1 MMRNNSPR
9 GFVSLRRKI
18 SAAILGLTLLALVL
32 ELALSVWPI
41 LHSYRRDAKDKALAL
56 AALTAASTVAAL
68 EFDDPKA
75 AGENLAA
82 LRLVPS
88 VTGAAVYTADGALFA
103 SWGTAPPFAATD
115 TPQAEARLHDLTVSQ
130 PLPSDGRGGILR
142 ITLSL
147 RDQWNTLLRD
157 MGLAALI
164 LLAVFAVCVR
174 VSRRVRRNLSEPLTR
189 LARTVAEISRDKDY
203 ARRVDCESNDEIGQL
218 VAEFN
223 TMLAK
228 IQEHETWLAGQ
239 QDLLEG
245 LVAQRTY
252 QLQCSTME
260 LERKNLQLLKEM
272 QAREKAE
279 MIREEVERINRH
291 DLKSALNLVIGYPD
305 LLLREGGLNAEQMD
319 HVKRIRAAGYRM
331 LDMIRTHLDIFKM
344 EKGIYSLR
352 KREVDLVEIVCGL
365 EEEFTPFLRGQGVS
379 MRISLDGKEVR
390 GDETFPVSGEMPLLR
405 AMLRNLMQN
414 AIEASASGDSVH
426 IQLENAPHRQISV
439 SNSQPVP
446 REIRKRIFEKYVT
459 CGKESGTGLG
469 TYFAALVARTHGA
482 NIVCRTDDSTGTSMI
497 VIFRD
502 EARGEAISG
511 R

>member
-1 MMRNNSPR
+1 MMRNRKPR

-18 SAAILGLTLLALVL
+18 SAAILGITLLALFL
-32 ELALSVWPI
+32 ELTLSVWPI

-75 AGENLAA
+75 AEENLAA

-88 VTGAAVYTADGALFA
+88 VTGAAVYTAGGTLFA
-103 SWGTAPPFAATD
+103 SWGTVPPFTAADRPLIET
-115 TPQAEARLHDLTVSQ
+115 RLDDLTVSR
-130 PLPSDGRGGILR
+130 PIPPAGRGGVLR

-147 RDQWNTLLRD
+147 RDQWDILLRD
-157 MGLAALI
+157 LGLAALI
-164 LLAVFAVCVR
+164 LLAVFAVCVK

-189 LARTVAEISRDKDY
+189 LARAVAGISRDKDY
-203 ARRVDCESNDEIGQL
+203 TRRVERESDDEIGQL
-218 VAEFN
+218 VSEFN

-260 LERKNLQLLKEM
+260 LERKNLQLHREI

-305 LLLREGGLNAEQMD
+305 LLLREGGLSEEQRD

-344 EKGIYSLR
+344 EKGLYTLR
-352 KREVDLVEIVCGL
+352 QRDVDLVEIVCDL
-365 EEEFTPFLRGQGVS
+365 EEELTPLLRGQGVS
-379 MRISLDGKEVR
+379 MRITLDGEEVR
-390 GDETFPVSGEMPLLR
+390 GDEAFIVSGEMPLLR
-405 AMLRNLMQN
+405 AMLRNLLQN
-414 AIEASASGDSVH
+414 AVEASTAGDAVLVR
-426 IQLENAPHRQISV
+426 LESSPRRQVSV
-439 SNSQPVP
+439 SNSQAVP

-459 CGKESGTGLG
+459 HGKEGGTGLG

-482 NIVCRTDDSTGTSMI
+482 NIVCRTDDATGTSMI
-497 VIFRD
+497 VVFRD
-502 EARGEAISG
+502 ETHKAAISAG
-511 R
+511 